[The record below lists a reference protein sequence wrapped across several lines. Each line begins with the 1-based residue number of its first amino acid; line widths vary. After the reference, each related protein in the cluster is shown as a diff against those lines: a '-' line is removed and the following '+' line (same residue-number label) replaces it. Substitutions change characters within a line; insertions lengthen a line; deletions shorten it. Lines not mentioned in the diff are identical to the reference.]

1 MVRGLTPLYF
11 PCNGNT
17 EKGAFPTFYDEIT
30 LLNVVKYTCYQA
42 DGFKRSD
49 WATSPLLR
57 QRMPKTLYTREI
69 HIQNSYT
76 ERSIQMPKVMIIECS
91 DEEAD
96 RLVEQIKG
104 IIAEPQYQ
112 PFRGPGKVYEF
123 GSLRIDQPKREV
135 TLHGNAV
142 KLNHREFEILDL
154 FASHPNQAL
163 SASFLHNA
171 VWLHPDSEHG
181 EEEAAAYVRS
191 LQEKLGLNKSN
202 PTCRIVEGTC
212 KENKGC
218 CFTFLV
224 D

>member
-1 MVRGLTPLYF
+1 
-11 PCNGNT
+11 
-17 EKGAFPTFYDEIT
+17 
-30 LLNVVKYTCYQA
+30 
-42 DGFKRSD
+42 
-49 WATSPLLR
+49 
-57 QRMPKTLYTREI
+57 
-69 HIQNSYT
+69 
-76 ERSIQMPKVMIIECS
+76 MPKVMIIECS

-96 RLVEQIKG
+96 RLVEQIKS

-123 GSLRIDQPKREV
+123 
-135 TLHGNAV
+135 
-142 KLNHREFEILDL
+142 EILGL

-212 KENKGC
+212 AEKKGC

>member
-30 LLNVVKYTCYQA
+30 LPNVVKYTCYQA
-42 DGFKRSD
+42 DDFKRSD
-49 WATSPLLR
+49 RATFPIIVAAYA
-57 QRMPKTLYTREI
+57 QN
-69 HIQNSYT
+69 HIQNSCT

-96 RLVEQIKG
+96 RLVEQIKS

-142 KLNHREFEILDL
+142 KLSHREFEILGL

-212 KENKGC
+212 AEKKGC

>member
-1 MVRGLTPLYF
+1 
-11 PCNGNT
+11 
-17 EKGAFPTFYDEIT
+17 
-30 LLNVVKYTCYQA
+30 
-42 DGFKRSD
+42 
-49 WATSPLLR
+49 
-57 QRMPKTLYTREI
+57 
-69 HIQNSYT
+69 
-76 ERSIQMPKVMIIECS
+76 MPKVMIIECS

-142 KLNHREFEILDL
+142 KLNHREFEILGL

-191 LQEKLGLNKSN
+191 LQEKLDLNKSN

>member
-1 MVRGLTPLYF
+1 
-11 PCNGNT
+11 
-17 EKGAFPTFYDEIT
+17 
-30 LLNVVKYTCYQA
+30 
-42 DGFKRSD
+42 
-49 WATSPLLR
+49 
-57 QRMPKTLYTREI
+57 
-69 HIQNSYT
+69 
-76 ERSIQMPKVMIIECS
+76 MPKVMIIECS

-96 RLVEQIKG
+96 RLVEQIKS

-135 TLHGNAV
+135 TLHGT
-142 KLNHREFEILDL
+142 
-154 FASHPNQAL
+154 
-163 SASFLHNA
+163 ASFLHNA

-212 KENKGC
+212 AEKKGC

>member
-1 MVRGLTPLYF
+1 
-11 PCNGNT
+11 
-17 EKGAFPTFYDEIT
+17 
-30 LLNVVKYTCYQA
+30 
-42 DGFKRSD
+42 
-49 WATSPLLR
+49 
-57 QRMPKTLYTREI
+57 
-69 HIQNSYT
+69 
-76 ERSIQMPKVMIIECS
+76 MPKVMIIECS

-96 RLVEQIKG
+96 RLVEQIKS

-135 TLHGNAV
+135 TLHGNDV
-142 KLNHREFEILDL
+142 KLSHREFEILGL

-212 KENKGC
+212 AEKKGC

>member
-1 MVRGLTPLYF
+1 
-11 PCNGNT
+11 
-17 EKGAFPTFYDEIT
+17 
-30 LLNVVKYTCYQA
+30 
-42 DGFKRSD
+42 
-49 WATSPLLR
+49 
-57 QRMPKTLYTREI
+57 
-69 HIQNSYT
+69 
-76 ERSIQMPKVMIIECS
+76 MPKVMIIECS

-96 RLVEQIKG
+96 RLVEQIKD
-104 IIAEPQYQ
+104 IVTEHKCQ
-112 PFRGPGKVYEF
+112 PFREPGKVYEF
-123 GSLRIDQPKREV
+123 GPLRIDQPKREV

-142 KLNHREFEILDL
+142 KLSQREFEILGL

-202 PTCRIVEGTC
+202 PTCRIVEDIPAE
-212 KENKGC
+212 KKGC

>member
-1 MVRGLTPLYF
+1 MNSAHCGLT
-11 PCNGNT
+11 
-17 EKGAFPTFYDEIT
+17 
-30 LLNVVKYTCYQA
+30 
-42 DGFKRSD
+42 S
-49 WATSPLLR
+49 
-57 QRMPKTLYTREI
+57 
-69 HIQNSYT
+69 
-76 ERSIQMPKVMIIECS
+76 
-91 DEEAD
+91 
-96 RLVEQIKG
+96 
-104 IIAEPQYQ
+104 
-112 PFRGPGKVYEF
+112 
-123 GSLRIDQPKREV
+123 PKREV

-142 KLNHREFEILDL
+142 KLSHREFEILGL

-212 KENKGC
+212 AEKKGC

>member
-142 KLNHREFEILDL
+142 KLNHREFEILGL
-154 FASHPNQAL
+154 FASTRIRPFLRLFSTMPFGFIQIRSMERKKLPPMCEACRKN
-163 SASFLHNA
+163 SA
-171 VWLHPDSEHG
+171 
-181 EEEAAAYVRS
+181 
-191 LQEKLGLNKSN
+191 
-202 PTCRIVEGTC
+202 
-212 KENKGC
+212 
-218 CFTFLV
+218 
-224 D
+224 